1 MQLIESRSCA
11 VYGGKTH
18 RRQRKPLGVAE
29 TMMRGPVSAA
39 NDLAA
44 VKLASIRIWLRAIES
59 MA

>member
-1 MQLIESRSCA
+1 
-11 VYGGKTH
+11 
-18 RRQRKPLGVAE
+18 
-29 TMMRGPVSAA
+29 MRGPVSAA